1 MANRFFLIFV
11 AFVSFLSAATTLN
24 ELKVENSTL
33 KLGFSTPL
41 KKEQLRTFIIPAKNI
56 YKYVFDFKDCKKSKK
71 IGYMHKLKGSVK
83 SIRVSQY
90 KPNTI
95 RLVIDSKVKYLL
107 NYNQKDGSTF
117 NISLPDKTTIIKQK
131 PKPKK
136 SKKKK
141 KTDIKDLFKNSSP
154 ILNTKKQTPPPLD
167 LNSPIINSKR
177 KYLIYLDPGHGGS
190 QPGAVY
196 GGIKEKHLVYQI
208 TRRVYRKLKQLGY
221 RVKMTR
227 YKDKRVSLSR
237 RTRMANK
244 ANADIFISIHA
255 NAVSDRSRIN
265 KAYGLETYFLQKS
278 RTQRAKRIAAIE
290 NREILSSK
298 DRVTQDVLLNAVFT
312 GPKIKLS
319 HILATSVQQ
328 NILSNVRG
336 KYRIKDNGVAGA
348 PFRVL
353 VGAQMPAILI
363 EVGYISNPKER
374 AKLLSSTYQD
384 TMANGIVAGI
394 VKYIKY
400 RENELN

>member
-1 MANRFFLIFV
+1 MANRLFLIFV
-11 AFVSFLSAATTLN
+11 VFISFLSASTTLN
-24 ELKVENSTL
+24 ELKVEDSTL
-33 KLGFSTPL
+33 KLGFSAPL
-41 KKEQLRTFIIPAKNI
+41 KKEQLKTFTIASKKI

-117 NISLPDKTTIIKQK
+117 NISLPDKTTILKQ
-131 PKPKK
+131 KPKK
-136 SKKKK
+136 SKKERKNS
-141 KTDIKDLFKNSSP
+141 IKDLFKNSSP

-167 LNSPIINSKR
+167 LNSPIINGKK
-177 KYLIYLDPGHGGS
+177 KYLIYLDPGHGGN

-208 TRRVYRKLKQLGY
+208 TRRVYKKLRKLGY

-244 ANADIFISIHA
+244 ANADIFVSIHA
-255 NAVSDRSRIN
+255 NAVSDRSRMS

-328 NILSNVRG
+328 SILSNVRG
-336 KYRIKDNGVAGA
+336 RYRIKDNGVAGA

-384 TMANGIVAGI
+384 IMANGIVAGI

>member
-1 MANRFFLIFV
+1 MANRLFLIFV
-11 AFVSFLSAATTLN
+11 VFISFLSASTTLN
-24 ELKVENSTL
+24 ELKVEDSTL
-33 KLGFSTPL
+33 KLGFSAPL
-41 KKEQLRTFIIPAKNI
+41 KKEQLKTFTIASKKI

-117 NISLPDKTTIIKQK
+117 NISLPDKTTILKQ
-131 PKPKK
+131 KPKK
-136 SKKKK
+136 SKKERKNS
-141 KTDIKDLFKNSSP
+141 IKDLFKNSSP

-167 LNSPIINSKR
+167 LNSPIINGKK
-177 KYLIYLDPGHGGS
+177 KYLIYLDPGHGGN

-208 TRRVYRKLKQLGY
+208 TRRVYKKLRKLGY

-244 ANADIFISIHA
+244 ANADIFVSIHA
-255 NAVSDRSRIN
+255 NAVSDRSRMS

-328 NILSNVRG
+328 SILSNVRG
-336 KYRIKDNGVAGA
+336 RYRIKDNGVAGA